1 MTITRPVLHFHAMR
15 MLLPGMLALALPGI
29 AGAWQQSRAQPVI
42 RPVPASAVSF
52 QQIAQQQQA
61 RDQLQKSQLQQQLRQ
76 GVSDNAKRP
85 TANDPRS
92 QRQQEQADQA
102 QRDRDRARQQD
113 LLDRERDASALP
125 RVVLK
130 DLPAPARSGH

>member
-1 MTITRPVLHFHAMR
+1 MTITRPVLHFPAMR
-15 MLLPGMLALALPGI
+15 MLLPGVLALALPGI
-29 AGAWQQSRAQPVI
+29 AGAWQQSRAQLVI
-42 RPVPASAVSF
+42 VPAPSALSF
-52 QQIAQQQQA
+52 QQTAQQQQT

-76 GVSDNAKRP
+76 DVSDNAKRP

-113 LLDRERDASALP
+113 LLDRERDSSALP
-125 RVVLK
+125 RVVPK
-130 DLPAPARSGH
+130 ALPAPARSGG